1 MNAHHGLLLQ
11 MLLKVAG
18 YRRSTQQRR
27 SSRSRYWSR
36 SAQTLFASWAV
47 LGQIAPL
54 ALAEPIAPSLSS
66 PTGDLGALA
75 EMIGAS
81 SGSDETISTQLL
93 NVAHQSASTSSET
106 VQPVLGTGS
115 YEAGGGTA
123 DGSYSV
129 AIGDSSSASG
139 YRTVAIGA
147 NAQAIS
153 NRATAVGT
161 NTTASNNSTSAF
173 GHQATASGYRSQAF
187 GANANA
193 TRNA

>member
-1 MNAHHGLLLQ
+1 MNAPDGLLLQ

-47 LGQIAPL
+47 LGQITPL
-54 ALAEPIAPSLSS
+54 ALAEPIAPLLGSL
-66 PTGDLGALA
+66 TGDLGSLA

-81 SGSDETISTQLL
+81 AGSDERVTNKSLD
-93 NVAHQSASTSSET
+93 VANQSASTSSET

-123 DGSYSV
+123 DGYYSV

-139 YRTVAIGA
+139 YRSVAIGA
-147 NAQAIS
+147 N
-153 NRATAVGT
+153 T
-161 NTTASNNSTSAF
+161 
-173 GHQATASGYRSQAF
+173 
-187 GANANA
+187 
-193 TRNA
+193 